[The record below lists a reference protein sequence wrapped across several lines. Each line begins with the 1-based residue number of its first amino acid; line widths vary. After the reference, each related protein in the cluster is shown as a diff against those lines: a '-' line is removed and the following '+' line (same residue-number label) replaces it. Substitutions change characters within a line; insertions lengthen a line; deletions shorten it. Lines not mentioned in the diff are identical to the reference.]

1 MSAFRPFVTA
11 STLLLLGSALSPSFA
26 DLAEP
31 DRSFAS
37 WAARDNVSQ
46 IQDAQ
51 YVTPQLKPKSVNEL
65 AEKIIKDRTE
75 ALASLKTIAHE
86 ENFSLPDKA
95 SPEQQQRR
103 TKLKNLPANTQAHPN
118 DTRRG
123 QAYVSYEVEHLQQ
136 EVGRFESEIA
146 TGTNAK
152 LKAYARRY
160 LPVIQDELQMARS
173 INLPKG

>member
-75 ALASLKTIAHE
+75 AW
-86 ENFSLPDKA
+86 
-95 SPEQQQRR
+95 
-103 TKLKNLPANTQAHPN
+103 QA
-118 DTRRG
+118 
-123 QAYVSYEVEHLQQ
+123 
-136 EVGRFESEIA
+136 
-146 TGTNAK
+146 
-152 LKAYARRY
+152 
-160 LPVIQDELQMARS
+160 
-173 INLPKG
+173 